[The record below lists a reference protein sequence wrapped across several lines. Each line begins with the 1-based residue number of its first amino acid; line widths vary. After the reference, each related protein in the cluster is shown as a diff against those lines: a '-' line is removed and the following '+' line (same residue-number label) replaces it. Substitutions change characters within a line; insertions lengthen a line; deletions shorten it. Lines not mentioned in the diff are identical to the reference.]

1 MLNAITLFSELPLKE
16 RSELLTTG
24 TEICFQRGEM
34 LFKQGDYVEHF
45 YIVTKGAIKVSRK
58 TSNQELILA
67 TYGRDSFFGEIAL
80 AGEMIHPYSG
90 SAIRHSCVYSFDK
103 DSFWRMLGL
112 FPSIRKVVL
121 DYMARRTQEYNVIAQ
136 SHDKFIA
143 LGTLAAG
150 LAHELNNPASA
161 AQRAVSQLQS
171 TTTERY
177 GKLFDLVQQHLSP
190 EQIKVFQELQYNTL
204 LYANGSVCADF
215 RPDPITQM
223 DLEDRLVVW
232 LESRGFTNA
241 LELATTL
248 LLAEITP
255 QQLEKISVGIEPAVF
270 RELLDLLEVTLTEA
284 SLLNILSHGIKRIS
298 ELINTVKNYAY
309 LDRAPVKQ
317 NSIDVHQGIEST
329 LTILS
334 YKLEKNEIAIE
345 RNYSER
351 LPYICGNVA
360 ALNQVWSNLID
371 NAIDAA
377 SHRGKISLRTS
388 KIDDHIIVEVIDNG
402 RGIPPEVQN
411 RIFEPFFTTKEVG
424 RGTGIGLST
433 VFRVVVVEH
442 KGDIRCFSQPGET
455 CFRVCLPIGDGA
467 ICRE

>member
-1 MLNAITLFSELPLKE
+1 MLNAITLFSELAVKE
-16 RSELLTTG
+16 RTELLTTG
-24 TEICFQRGEM
+24 TEICFQRGET

-58 TSNQELILA
+58 TKNQELILA

-136 SHDKFIA
+136 SHDKFVA
-143 LGTLAAG
+143 LGTVAAG

-171 TTTERY
+171 TSTERY
-177 GKLFDLVQQHLSP
+177 GKLFNSIQQHLNP
-190 EQIKVFQELQYNTL
+190 QQIKVFQELQYKTL
-204 LYANGSVCADF
+204 LYANGSVCSDC
-215 RPDPITQM
+215 RPDPIAQM
-223 DLEDRLVVW
+223 DLEDRLTAW
-232 LESRGFTNA
+232 LENQGFSNA
-241 LELATTL
+241 WKLASTL
-248 LLAEITP
+248 LFADITP
-255 QQLEKISVGIEPAVF
+255 QQLEAIGVGIEPAVF
-270 RELLDLLEVTLTEA
+270 KELVNLLEAMLTEA
-284 SLLNILSHGIKRIS
+284 SLLNILSHGVKRIS
-298 ELINTVKNYAY
+298 ELIDTVKSYAY
-309 LDRAPVKQ
+309 LDRAMAKQ

-334 YKLEKNEIAIE
+334 YKLKKNQIIVE

-351 LPYICGNVA
+351 LPYVCGNGA

-371 NAIDAA
+371 NAIDAV
-377 SHRGKISLRTS
+377 SHRGKISIRTS
-388 KIDDHIIVEVIDNG
+388 KIKDHVMVEIIDNG
-402 RGIPPEVQN
+402 KGIPPEVQK

-442 KGDIRCFSQPGET
+442 QGDIRCFSQPGET
-455 CFRVCLPIGDGA
+455 CFRVCLPVGDGA

>member
-1 MLNAITLFSELPLKE
+1 MLNAITLFSELPVKE

-24 TEICFQRGEM
+24 TEICFERGEM
-34 LFKQGDYVEHF
+34 LFKQGDSVEHF

-58 TSNQELILA
+58 TTNQELILA

-121 DYMARRTQEYNVIAQ
+121 DYMVRRTQEYNVLAQ

-171 TTTERY
+171 TTSDRY
-177 GKLFDLVQQHLSP
+177 SILLDYVQQHLTSK
-190 EQIKVFQELQYNTL
+190 QMKVFQELHYNTL
-204 LYANGSVCADF
+204 LYANKSICVDS
-215 RPDPITQM
+215 RPDPIAQM
-223 DLEDRLVVW
+223 DLEDRLVAW
-232 LESRGFTNA
+232 LENKGFENPWK
-241 LELATTL
+241 LASTL
-248 LLAEITP
+248 LFAEITP
-255 QQLEKISVGIEPAVF
+255 EQLEEISSGIEPAIF
-270 RELLDLLEVTLTEA
+270 QELLNILETMLTEA
-284 SLLNILSHGIKRIS
+284 SLLNILSHGVKRIS
-298 ELINTVKNYAY
+298 ELVNTVKNYAY
-309 LDRAPVKQ
+309 LDRALVKQ

-334 YKLEKNEIAIE
+334 YQLKKNQITIE
-345 RNYSER
+345 RDYSER
-351 LPYICGNVA
+351 LPYICGNGA
-360 ALNQVWSNLID
+360 TLNQVWSNLLD
-371 NAIDAA
+371 NAIDAV
-377 SHRGKISLRTS
+377 SYQGKIMLRTS
-388 KIDDHIIVEVIDNG
+388 KEDDHIMIEIIDNG
-402 RGIPPEVQN
+402 KGIPPEVQN

-433 VFRVVVVEH
+433 VFRIVVMEH

-455 CFRVCLPIGDGA
+455 CFRVCLPIGEGS
-467 ICRE
+467 ICDE